1 MDEHSRR
8 IYEEYEDALF
18 AVIMDQ
24 IAEEEGRQLAAEAK
38 RLEEEGF
45 QVPASLD
52 EKCLKIIRD
61 AEKQQRR
68 KQRPKTIKRV
78 AKVALIA
85 ATLMV
90 LLFSV
95 VYAASPEFR
104 ASINNWILS
113 KSEYGTDIRV
123 MNAEPAV
130 ARITFEFTY
139 IPEGFSL
146 YEHSSGSRVFYEDEN
161 YNSFYAGYKVM
172 DSNTKITWDTEDAEV
187 TYTKIHGY
195 EGMIVKKIESVEG
208 RQCVDYVWFNSDL
221 SCLMNIGSYGL
232 SVDEAE
238 AIFDGCV
245 ISY

>member
-24 IAEEEGRQLAAEAK
+24 VAEEEGKQLAAEAK

-45 QVPASLD
+45 QVPALLD

-61 AEKQQRR
+61 AERRQRR
-68 KQRPKTIKRV
+68 KQRPQTVKRV

-85 ATLMV
+85 AALMI

-95 VYAASPEFR
+95 SYAANPEFR
-104 ASINNWILS
+104 ASINNWMLS

-123 MNAEPAV
+123 SKDGSVV
-130 ARITFEFTY
+130 AKITFEFTY

-146 YEHSSGSRVFYEDEN
+146 YKQSSSQVFYEDEN
-161 YNSFYAGYKVM
+161 HNSFYASYTQM
-172 DSNTKITWDTEDAEV
+172 DSNSKITWDTEDAEV
-187 TYTKIHGY
+187 IYTAIHGY
-195 EGMIVKKIESVEG
+195 QGMIVRKIESIEG

-221 SCLMNIGSYGL
+221 GCLMNVGSYGL
-232 SVDEAE
+232 PIDEAE

>member
-8 IYEEYEDALF
+8 IYEDYEDALF
-18 AVIMDQ
+18 AVVMDQ

-68 KQRPKTIKRV
+68 KQRPKTIKRA
-78 AKVALIA
+78 AKIALIA
-85 ATLMV
+85 AALMV
-90 LLFSV
+90 FLFSV
-95 VYAASPEFR
+95 AYAASPELR
-104 ASINNWILS
+104 ASISNWILS
-113 KSEYGTDIRV
+113 KSEYGTDIRAE
-123 MNAEPAV
+123 NAEPV
-130 ARITFEFTY
+130 AAKISFEFNY
-139 IPEGFSL
+139 IPEGFSP
-146 YEHSSGSRVFYEDEN
+146 YKQSGSMVFYEDEN
-161 YNSFYAGYKVM
+161 FNSFYAGYTMM

-187 TYTKIHGY
+187 TYTTIHGY

-232 SVDEAE
+232 SVDEAK